1 MNKDILKI
9 HLRGILR
16 DKNKIIS
23 SLIKKK
29 KKQPDRKAFYVQ
41 RHS

>member
-29 KKQPDRKAFYVQ
+29 KQPDRKAFYVQ